1 MFERWLW
8 RTRGLRMTGL
18 LLGAVLLVPWI
29 GYLAVSLPRRYV
41 AHNWDRTW
49 VGFDVLLFLMLLL
62 TAVLGLRRRPMVIVT
77 GFATGLLLVCD
88 AWFDVMTADADD
100 IALSLVTALVV
111 ELPLAALLVVG
122 SLQRLRLLVDAGAQ
136 HL

>member
-8 RTRGLRMTGL
+8 RTSRLRMTGL

-29 GYLAVSLPRRYV
+29 GYLSVSLPRRYV

-49 VGFDVLLFLMLLL
+49 VGFDVLLLVMLLL

-100 IALSLVTALVV
+100 IALSLITALVV

-122 SLQRLRLLVDAGAQ
+122 SLQRLRLLVDAGAE

>member
-8 RTRGLRMTGL
+8 RTSRLRTAGL

-49 VGFDVLLFLMLLL
+49 VGFDVLLLLMLLL
-62 TAVLGLRRRPMVIVT
+62 TAVLGLRRRPMVVVT

-122 SLQRLRLLVDAGAQ
+122 SLQRLRLLVAAGAQ

>member
-1 MFERWLW
+1 MFAPWLW
-8 RTRGLRMTGL
+8 RTRRLRMSVL
-18 LLGAVLLVPWI
+18 LLGAILLVPWI

-49 VGFDVLLFLMLLL
+49 VGFDVLLLAMLLL
-62 TAVLGLRRRPMVIVT
+62 TAVLGLRRRPLVVLT

-100 IALSLVTALVV
+100 IALSLLTALVV
-111 ELPLAALLVVG
+111 ELPLAAILIAG
-122 SLQRLRLLVDAGAQ
+122 SLQRFRMLVGVGAG

>member
-8 RTRGLRMTGL
+8 RTSRLRMTGL

-49 VGFDVLLFLMLLL
+49 VGFDVLLLVMLLL

-100 IALSLVTALVV
+100 IALSLITALVV

>member
-8 RTRGLRMTGL
+8 RTSRLRMTGL

-41 AHNWDRTW
+41 ARNWDRTW
-49 VGFDVLLFLMLLL
+49 VGFDVLLLVMLLL

-100 IALSLVTALVV
+100 IALSLITALVV

-122 SLQRLRLLVDAGAQ
+122 SLQRLRLLVDAGAE

>member
-1 MFERWLW
+1 MLERWLW
-8 RTRGLRMTGL
+8 RTRRLRMTVL
-18 LLGAVLLVPWI
+18 LLGAILLVPWI

-49 VGFDVLLFLMLLL
+49 VGFDVLLLAMLLL
-62 TAVLGLRRRPMVIVT
+62 TAVLGLRRRPLAVLT

-100 IALSLVTALVV
+100 IVLSLVTAVVV
-111 ELPLAALLVVG
+111 ELPLAALLMTG
-122 SLQRLRLLVDAGAQ
+122 SLQRLRLLVDNGAQ
-136 HL
+136 HR

>member
-8 RTRGLRMTGL
+8 RTRGLRMTGP

>member
-1 MFERWLW
+1 MLERWLW
-8 RTRGLRMTGL
+8 RTRRLRMTVL
-18 LLGAVLLVPWI
+18 LLGAILLVPWI

-49 VGFDVLLFLMLLL
+49 VGFDVLLLAMLLL
-62 TAVLGLRRRPMVIVT
+62 TAVLGLRRRPLAVLT

-100 IALSLVTALVV
+100 IVLSLVTAVVV
-111 ELPLAALLVVG
+111 ELPLAALLVTG
-122 SLQRLRLLVDAGAQ
+122 SLQRLRLLVDNGAQ
-136 HL
+136 HR